1 MIASG
6 STYYLYTMTEGQDQS
21 ARIMS
26 HWVDRYDSIRRS
38 EQSRAD
44 FERRIKDSVEAA
56 IKYGR
61 IL

>member
-1 MIASG
+1 
-6 STYYLYTMTEGQDQS
+6 
-21 ARIMS
+21 MS
-26 HWVDRYDSIRRS
+26 QWVDRYDSIRRS

-44 FERRIKDSVEAA
+44 FERRIKDSVGAA

>member
-1 MIASG
+1 
-6 STYYLYTMTEGQDQS
+6 
-21 ARIMS
+21 MS
-26 HWVDRYDSIRRS
+26 QWVDRYDSIRRS

-56 IKYGR
+56 AIKYGR

>member
-26 HWVDRYDSIRRS
+26 QWVDRYDSIRS

-56 IKYGR
+56 IMYGR

>member
-6 STYYLYTMTEGQDQS
+6 STYYLYTMTEGQDQP

-26 HWVDRYDSIRRS
+26 QWVDRYDSIRRS
-38 EQSRAD
+38 EQSKAD
-44 FERRIKDSVEAA
+44 FERRIKDSLEAA
-56 IKYGR
+56 IMYGR

>member
-6 STYYLYTMTEGQDQS
+6 STYYLYAMTEGQDQS

-26 HWVDRYDSIRRS
+26 QWVDRYDSIRRS
-38 EQSRAD
+38 EQSKAD
-44 FERRIKDSVEAA
+44 FERRIKDSLEAA
-56 IKYGR
+56 IMYGR

>member
-26 HWVDRYDSIRRS
+26 QWVDRYDSIRS